1 MSAYVKKGVEALS
14 VASGFLW
21 PVVCTLEV
29 GDGIYG
35 PAAFALTA
43 AYLFGGQQMFWN
55 AEFRDFIR
63 GYIAGGVI
71 VGGFTYY
78 KLKSYEGAV
87 EGDIAKGEAVY
98 AKGVAFYNKASAAY
112 NSATQWYDNFEACK
126 AAHPFTWPTKC
137 V

>member
-21 PVVCTLEV
+21 PVVCALEV
-29 GDGIYG
+29 GDGVYG
-35 PAAFALTA
+35 PSAFALAA

-63 GYIAGGVI
+63 GYIAGGFV

-78 KLKSYEGAV
+78 RLKTLEAPV
-87 EGDIAKGEAVY
+87 EADIAKAEAY
-98 AKGVAFYNKASAAY
+98 YGAAKAGYNTY
-112 NSATQWYDNFEACK
+112 EQCK
-126 AAHPFTWPTKC
+126 AAGGSTFSCILKML
-137 V
+137 